1 MKPVSVTRSAITSAL
16 TGTTIVTIV
25 LLLAILASA
34 RGPGLWALYIQM
46 GSPPVELKVP
56 GLAAVLTACALVL
69 LPTFAVFFLIG
80 RRAARPIELAR
91 QQQLQFTA
99 DASHELR
106 TPLTVIE
113 GEASLALGRQR
124 RAAEYRLALEK
135 VAAESTRMRRLVD
148 DLLWL
153 ARSEADPDRPGF
165 VAVDLSELAR
175 TAVGRFQG
183 VAADKGLR
191 LSLTIGDGPCPV
203 VRAPVEWMERLLAV
217 LVDNACRYTPAGGEI
232 RVDARAIDDRVS
244 LTVEDSGP
252 GIPEAE
258 TDHIFDRFHRATQL
272 SGGSGLGLAIA
283 SQVVTRTGGA
293 WKVGRSHLGGALMAV
308 SWRHRE
314 PLAARRSHA
323 FRESSESDS

>member
-1 MKPVSVTRSAITSAL
+1 VKPVSVVRSAITSAL
-16 TGTTIVTIV
+16 TGTAVVTII

-34 RGPGLWALYIQM
+34 RGPGLWSLYIQM
-46 GSPPVELKVP
+46 GSPPIEWRVP
-56 GLAAVLTACALVL
+56 GLAAVLAACALVL

-80 RRAARPIELAR
+80 RRAARPIESAR

-135 VAAESTRMRRLVD
+135 VAAESRRMHRLVD
-148 DLLWL
+148 NLLWL
-153 ARSEADPDRPGF
+153 ARSEADPDEPDA
-165 VAVDLSELAR
+165 VAVDVSELAR

-183 VAADKGLR
+183 VAAEKGLR
-191 LSLTIGDGPCPV
+191 LSLTIGNGPCPV
-203 VRAPVEWMERLLAV
+203 VRAPAEWIERLLGV
-217 LVDNACRYTPAGGEI
+217 LVENACRYTPAGGEI
-232 RVDARAIDDRVS
+232 RVDARASEDRVS

-258 TDHIFDRFHRATQL
+258 IAHVFDRFHRATHVP
-272 SGGSGLGLAIA
+272 GGSGLGLAIA
-283 SQVVTRTGGA
+283 SKVVTGSGGA
-293 WKVGRSHLGGALMAV
+293 WKVGSSQLGGALMAV

-314 PLAARRSHA
+314 LPAARRSRA
-323 FRESSESDS
+323 FRESSMSDS